1 MAQRFSYPEMACC
14 YLIVLDGFSFHELIW
29 VFVFFLNL
37 CQILASLVASEMEF
51 HNLLSNQS
59 EKNIISFV
67 MNCPISFT

>member
-1 MAQRFSYPEMACC
+1 MNSF
-14 YLIVLDGFSFHELIW
+14 GFLF
-29 VFVFFLNL
+29 FFLNL